1 MIKPLTLADGS
12 GAGNGNLQRFRAYM
26 WSQME
31 LLRISG
37 QAVMGDRVERA
48 FFNAAPAT
56 VSRDFTNHVYM
67 QTASRITPAGGE
79 RDYKRTHWPLCCT
92 ASLNRFLPNY
102 VTTVT

>member
-1 MIKPLTLADGS
+1 
-12 GAGNGNLQRFRAYM
+12 M